1 MVTHWSDK
9 ITALL
14 ETFQASIRKIL
25 KVAIVIS
32 LAARKS
38 FNKRINKRWNYVLPA
53 AFVGDQEEEV
63 KPHQI
68 GEEEK
73 KQKEG
78 SEIFRSTI

>member
-1 MVTHWSDK
+1 M
-9 ITALL
+9 
-14 ETFQASIRKIL
+14 L
-25 KVAIVIS
+25 KHFKQHTKGDEGSNCKKSV
-32 LAARKS
+32 AARKS
-38 FNKRINKRWNYVLPA
+38 FKKRINKRRSYVLPA

-78 SEIFRSTI
+78 SEIF